1 MFFLCLQQLLAWL
14 LLEVSNMNQEM
25 FRITVYINESDKWQH
40 RPLHI
45 EILSML
51 HENGLS
57 GSTVLHAVAGFT
69 NKGTVETT
77 GLVDVGSKL
86 PLVIEFIDT
95 AEKIETILPELKKM
109 AAHRLIIRER
119 VEVINFASNK

>member
-1 MFFLCLQQLLAWL
+1 
-14 LLEVSNMNQEM
+14 MNQEM
-25 FRITVYINESDKWQH
+25 IRITVYINESDKWQH

-45 EILSML
+45 EILRML
-51 HENGLS
+51 HDHGLA

-69 NKGTVETT
+69 NKGAVETT

-109 AAHRLIIRER
+109 APHRLMIRER
-119 VEVINFASNK
+119 VEVINFAANK